1 MKRLAALAKDG
12 NGRLARGLAAL
23 GFALLPLLAGAEDLP
38 NVVLMFTDDQGYG
51 DVGCY
56 GAEGYET
63 PNLDRL
69 AVEGVRFTDFY
80 VSSPVCSASRAALM
94 TGCYH
99 ERVGISGALGPSS
112 KLGLHPDEV
121 TLAEICKTK
130 GYATAAIGKWHL
142 GRPESFLPVNQGFDE
157 YFGLPYSNDMWPY
170 HPNVL
175 DLPIEERLKRW
186 PKLPLI
192 EGANVLDEEIT
203 PEEQSQLT
211 VRYTERALQFIDRN
225 RDRPFFLYL
234 AHSQPHVPLFVSERF
249 AGKTKR
255 GLFGDVISE
264 IDWSMGQILERLR
277 EHGLDGK
284 TLVLFTCDNGPWLSY
299 GAHAG
304 SAGPLR
310 EGKGTCWEG
319 GIRVPF
325 LARWPGKIPAGRVV
339 AEPAMTIDILPTVA
353 GLIGSPLPQRPI
365 DGKDIWP
372 LLSGQEGVK
381 SPHKTLF
388 FYYGSNELQGLRHG
402 KWKLILPHR
411 YRTLGGEETRS
422 DGMPVPYKQASAGLE
437 LYDLSTD
444 AGERRNV
451 AEAHPEVLAQL
462 LVLAEGMR
470 ADLGDRLTKAAGS
483 GRREPGTVADP

>member
-1 MKRLAALAKDG
+1 MKQFRVLAKG
-12 NGRLARGLAAL
+12 GKGGLALGAVAL
-23 GFALLPLLAGAEDLP
+23 GFAWLPLLAAAGDLP

-56 GAEGYET
+56 GAEGYKT

-121 TLAEICKTK
+121 TLAEICKAK

-142 GRPESFLPVNQGFDE
+142 GRPEPFLPVNQGFDE

-175 DLPIEERLKRW
+175 HLPIEERLKRW

-192 EGANVLDEEIT
+192 EGATVLDEEIT

-225 RDRPFFLYL
+225 RERPFFLYL

-249 AGKTKR
+249 AGRTER

-277 EHGLDGK
+277 EHGLDEK
-284 TLVLFTCDNGPWLSY
+284 TLVMFTSDNGPWLSY

-304 SAGPLR
+304 SAAPLR

-339 AEPAMTIDILPTVA
+339 AEPAMTIDVLPTVA
-353 GLIGSPLPQRPI
+353 GLIKSPLPQRPV

-372 LLSGQEGVK
+372 LLSGREGAK

-388 FYYGSNELQGLRHG
+388 FYYGTNELQGLRHG

-411 YRTLGGEETRS
+411 YRTLGGKATRS
-422 DGMPVPYKQASAGLE
+422 DGLPVPYEQATAGLE

-444 AGERRNV
+444 AGEGRNV
-451 AEAHPEVLAQL
+451 AEEHPEVLAEL
-462 LVLAEGMR
+462 LVLAEEMR
-470 ADLGDRLTKAAGS
+470 ADLGDRLTKAVGT
-483 GRREPGTVADP
+483 GRRKPGTVADP